1 MADARASW
9 GAACCAPTQ
18 TGCRAV
24 GASRSVGGGNSLD
37 TLSGAPPGV
46 FSKSG
51 EVVQNE
57 WLAELPETG
66 MRRPLKIL

>member
-24 GASRSVGGGNSLD
+24 GASRIAGSYALD
-37 TLSGAPPGV
+37 THSGAPPGV
-46 FSKSG
+46 FPKSG

-57 WLAELPETG
+57 WLAEFPETG
-66 MRRPLKIL
+66 MRKPLEIL